1 MESLCASYYGA
12 LRGSHGVTRLRKGG
26 SVKEKDVEKTEV
38 EEGYGL
44 SEEEATEEAPNEY
57 EVAGEAV
64 EGKEDTEKKEETPPE
79 VPPEE
84 VTNAVY
90 FPTYIRDGQTER
102 HGDVP
107 PVKFKFKPMTDEQRV
122 EFYEAIAKA
131 KNLVATRKIGHKM
144 LARHIVESSLM
155 VPDTE
160 NEGKFIKMDVSN
172 RSLWKYVDPS
182 VMQEMID
189 KVIGDI
195 HIPESIRKNL

>member
-1 MESLCASYYGA
+1 MG
-12 LRGSHGVTRLRKGG
+12 
-26 SVKEKDVEKTEV
+26 KTEV
-38 EEGYGL
+38 EDGYGL
-44 SEEEATEEAPNEY
+44 SDEEAKEESPNEY
-57 EVAGEAV
+57 AV
-64 EGKEDTEKKEETPPE
+64 EGEVVDAPEDTEKKEETPPE
-79 VPPEE
+79 VAPEE

-90 FPTYIRDGQTER
+90 FPTYIRDGQTGR

-107 PVKFKFKPMTDEQRV
+107 PVKFKYKPMTDEQRV

-131 KNLVATRKIGHKM
+131 KKLVATRKIGHKM

-160 NEGKFIKMDVSN
+160 HEGKFIKMDVEN

-195 HIPESIRKNL
+195 HIPEAVRGN